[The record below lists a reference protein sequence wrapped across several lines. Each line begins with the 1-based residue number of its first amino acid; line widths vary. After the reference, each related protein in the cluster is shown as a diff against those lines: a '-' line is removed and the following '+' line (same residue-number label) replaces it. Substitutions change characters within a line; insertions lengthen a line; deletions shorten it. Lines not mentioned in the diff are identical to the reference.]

1 MKFLNGLQPLGLAI
15 LRAALALIFVF
26 HGYPKLARADAGMRD
41 FFMQHGLP
49 GYFVGLAGIIE
60 CVGGGLLLVGLFT
73 RPIALL
79 LAVEMGV
86 AIWKVKSVHG
96 VMAVNE
102 YQFEL
107 ALAAAC
113 VALATVG
120 AGVLSVDHLVFGEG
134 GKKRRSTRNERE

>member
-15 LRAALALIFVF
+15 LRVTLAVIFVY
-26 HGYPKLARADAGMRD
+26 HGYPKLVRADAGMRE
-41 FFMQHGLP
+41 FFVQHGLP
-49 GYFVGLAGIIE
+49 GYFVGLAGILE
-60 CVGGGLLLVGLFT
+60 CAGGGLLLIGLFT
-73 RPIALL
+73 RPAAVL

-86 AIWKVKSVHG
+86 AIWKVKFVHG
-96 VMAVNE
+96 VMALNE

-120 AGVLSVDHLVFGEG
+120 AGILSVDHLVFGEG
-134 GKKRRSTRNERE
+134 GKKRKSARSERE